1 MAGRPASPYVTF
13 MFDRF
18 IAFLKDLPQGKSE
31 REPAAIHDTRVAAA
45 ALMFHVIDADGVRDN
60 AERKRLREVVSQ
72 AYSVKGGELDRILA
86 EGEAAEREA
95 VDLYAFT
102 TVLLRHLGPE
112 AKVELIRLLWEMVY
126 ADGEAHELEDNVVWR
141 VAELIGVD
149 SRDRILMRQKVRE
162 ARGLP
167 PSRSEAS

>member
-1 MAGRPASPYVTF
+1 
-13 MFDRF
+13 MFEKF
-18 IAFLKDLPQGKSE
+18 LSFLKDLPTGGKAE
-31 REPAAIHDTRVAAA
+31 RASDVIDDPRVAAA
-45 ALMFHVIDADGVRDN
+45 ALMFHVVDADGVRDT
-60 AERKRLREVVSQ
+60 AERNKLREVVSQ

-86 EGEAAEREA
+86 EGEAAEQEA

-102 TVLLRHLGPE
+102 SVLLRHLGPE

-141 VAELIGVD
+141 VAELIGVE

-162 ARGLP
+162 GRGLP
-167 PSRSEAS
+167 PSRTDAS